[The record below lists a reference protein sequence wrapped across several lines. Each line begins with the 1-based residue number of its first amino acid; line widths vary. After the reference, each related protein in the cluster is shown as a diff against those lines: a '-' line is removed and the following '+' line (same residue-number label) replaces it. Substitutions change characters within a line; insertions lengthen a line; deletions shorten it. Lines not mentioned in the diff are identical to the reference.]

1 MINKGLVD
9 LKELRKLKNN
19 YDFRG
24 KSAYCFI
31 RGNKIIKIYAT
42 SEDIGYSVL
51 DNNLINDFSKYKA
64 DTIVFP
70 EEYIYENGK
79 IVGEILDY
87 IDDTSIIESFCDNT
101 IVDNIIKSYEL
112 VVNDIY
118 TFSNLEMIDLSSV
131 NILYSMNNGFHI
143 IDTTEW
149 KLNKDREKI
158 NIHMFSSQIVNTLF
172 SKIDLPITYKSTYA
186 FVDKNVEI
194 NACKYGKVGK
204 AFCNVL
210 EMNMNNYYRLLE
222 LIYVYKR
229 IYEMH
234 YGKELNTIADMKEIT
249 KILKK
254 G

>member
-1 MINKGLVD
+1 M
-9 LKELRKLKNN
+9 
-19 YDFRG
+19 
-24 KSAYCFI
+24 
-31 RGNKIIKIYAT
+31 
-42 SEDIGYSVL
+42 
-51 DNNLINDFSKYKA
+51 
-64 DTIVFP
+64 
-70 EEYIYENGK
+70 
-79 IVGEILDY
+79 
-87 IDDTSIIESFCDNT
+87 
-101 IVDNIIKSYEL
+101 VDNIIKSYEL

-158 NIHMFSSQIVNTLF
+158 NIHSFSSQIVNTLF

-194 NACKYGKVGK
+194 NACKYGRVGK